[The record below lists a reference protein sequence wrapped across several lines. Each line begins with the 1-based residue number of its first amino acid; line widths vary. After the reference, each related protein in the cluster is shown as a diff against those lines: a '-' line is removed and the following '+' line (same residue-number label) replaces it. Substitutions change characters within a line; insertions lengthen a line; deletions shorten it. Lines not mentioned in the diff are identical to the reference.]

1 MTFFISVMAFFFI
14 SCKEEIK
21 DAVSFKYDPELVP
34 MLSTDSVTMLI
45 SDSGLIRYKMI
56 AKTWDVFEE
65 AKDPYWLF
73 PEKIYLEQYDTAFTV
88 EAIIKADSA
97 WNFTR
102 RKLWQLR
109 GHVFIRNKKNETFT
123 GEELFWDER
132 TQKVYSNKELIIDSP
147 DEGKLPASRFES
159 NQQMTE
165 YKFYRLKDAEMYYR
179 EEDQAA
185 QDTVLSKTE

>member
-1 MTFFISVMAFFFI
+1 MAFLVSVMAFFFL
-14 SCKEEIK
+14 SCKEENK

-56 AKTWDVFEE
+56 SKTWDVYEE

-73 PEKIYLEQYDTAFTV
+73 PEKIYLEQYDTAFAV
-88 EAIIKADSA
+88 VAIIKADSA

-109 GHVFIRNKKNETFT
+109 GHVYIRNKKNETFT

-132 TQKVYSNKELIIDSP
+132 TQKVYSNKKLIIDSP
-147 DEGKLPASRFES
+147 EEGKLPASRFES
-159 NQQMTE
+159 NQQMTD
-165 YKFYRLKDAEMYYR
+165 YKFYRLDSAEMYYR
-179 EEDQAA
+179 EENESA
-185 QDTVLSKTE
+185 QDTTEPKAE